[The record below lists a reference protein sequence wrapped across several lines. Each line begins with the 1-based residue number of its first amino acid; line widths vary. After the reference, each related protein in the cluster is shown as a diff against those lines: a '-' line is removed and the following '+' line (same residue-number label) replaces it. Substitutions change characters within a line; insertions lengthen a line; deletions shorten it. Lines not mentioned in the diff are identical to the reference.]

1 MNSAARPRLTAPRL
15 YYAHPDALGEQ
26 GGAKRLADRARDLG
40 FDHLLIAPP
49 FKHRGDI
56 FRPVD
61 HGTSSLAG
69 APVSTVIGE
78 LAAAC
83 DAVGLRPMMD
93 LDLTRFDAEHPLVS
107 AHPEAFTLRREAAG
121 DRPVDPRASAP
132 PQGMALARL
141 RQPTAW
147 ALILEWL
154 IGHAESWAQAGLQG
168 FRLLRPDQAEP
179 AQWAS
184 LVTRLRQAWPDLIF
198 IADTP
203 GVSRDVALALAPCGF
218 DALMSSAAWWDG
230 RAPWIAEEHED
241 LRPVAPLLAQPEA
254 PFGPRLAT
262 RLPAGTDVSA
272 AYVRALRLAAS
283 TGSGLLM
290 PMGFEVAERARLGE
304 GVPFP
309 GDDVN
314 LATEVRS
321 ANRLVAELAPFD
333 GAIRLLTGPASPA
346 TALLRASGPDLRT
359 AEAVILVLINPSL
372 DEPADLDPATFLP
385 AAGAFGPFEAMDGR
399 ADSFE
404 TLAPGEV
411 RLLEA
416 RRSPVIASVSRA
428 GRQGAKTAAKAPRLV
443 IEEVSP
449 QVAGGPFA
457 VKRIVGETVTVTC
470 AAYADGHE
478 QLAVELRW
486 RAADTDAWSSM
497 RMSHLGN
504 DLWEGRFPLARL
516 GRYQFEIQGWIDRY
530 GGFHRDLT
538 KKIEAGVAQPVDLEE
553 GRLLIAEAAGPAPS
567 GQLAALA
574 DELSRL
580 PAEEAG
586 QRLLAAD
593 TARLMDQ
600 AQARA
605 FVCTSQAQCV
615 DAERRESQFASW
627 YELFPRSQT
636 EDPARHGTFDDVIA
650 RLPAIRAMGFDVLYF
665 PPIHPIGERHRKGKN
680 NSLTAGPDDPGSPY
694 AIGAA
699 EGGHDAIHAE
709 LGTFDDFRRLIAAA
723 HDHGLEIAL
732 DFAIQCSP
740 DHPWIKEH
748 PGWFDWRPDGTIKYA
763 ENPPKKYQDIV
774 NVDFYRSEAIPD
786 LWIALRDVVLLW
798 VREGVRTFRVDN
810 PHTKPFAFWEWMI
823 REVRTAHPDVIFLS
837 EAFTRPRVMYRLAK
851 IGFSQSYSYFTWR
864 HTKGEFTD
872 YLTELA
878 TTEPKDF
885 FRPNFFVTTPD
896 INPYFLQTS
905 GRAGFLIRAVLA
917 STLSGLWGVYSGF
930 ELLESEPVPGKE
942 EFKDSEKYEIRP
954 RDWDAPHGI
963 IPQISQLNRLR
974 KSHPALQTH
983 LNVQF
988 LPSSSDHILFYAKLS
1003 PDGGDLILVAVNL
1016 DPHGAHEADVEA
1028 PFWRLG
1034 LADDASAHMDDLLT
1048 GQSFTWQGKWRRI
1061 ALDPGRPYLIFRM
1074 EAPR

>member
-1 MNSAARPRLTAPRL
+1 MNPAARSRLAAPRL
-15 YYAHPDALGEQ
+15 YYVHPIALSVPD
-26 GGAKRLADRARDLG
+26 GAGRLAERASDLG
-40 FDHLLIAPP
+40 FDHLLVGPL
-49 FKHRGDI
+49 FQHRGDI

-61 HGTSSLAG
+61 HDTSSLDG
-69 APVSTVIGE
+69 APVEAVLRD
-78 LAAAC
+78 LAQAC
-83 DAVGLRPMMD
+83 GAHGLRLLMD
-93 LDLTRFDAEHPLVS
+93 LDLSRFDAEHPLAA
-107 AHPEAFTLRREAAG
+107 AHPDAFTLRREAAA
-121 DRPVDPRASAP
+121 DRPIDPRTPSP
-132 PQGMALARL
+132 PQGMAIARL
-141 RQPTAW
+141 RHAPSW
-147 ALILEWL
+147 EHILEDILPRAAKW
-154 IGHAESWAQAGLQG
+154 IEAGLQG

-179 AQWAS
+179 RQWTA
-184 LVTRLRQAWPDLIF
+184 LIERLRLTQPDLTF

-203 GVSRDVALALAPCGF
+203 GLSRETALALAPCGF
-218 DALMSSAAWWDG
+218 DGLISSAAWWDG

-262 RLPAGTDVSA
+262 RLAPGADIGA
-272 AYVRALRLAAS
+272 AYIRALRLAAS
-283 TGSGLLM
+283 TGSGLLL
-290 PMGFEVAERARLGE
+290 PMGFEAADRAPLGE
-304 GVPFP
+304 GAGLP
-309 GDDVN
+309 GENAD
-314 LATEVRS
+314 LTTEVRA

-333 GAIRLLTGPASPA
+333 GTMRLLTGPSSPA
-346 TALLRASGPDLRT
+346 TALLRASGCDLRT

-372 DEPADLDPATFLP
+372 DTAAALDPSTFLP

-399 ADSFE
+399 DDPFE

-411 RLLEA
+411 RLLGA
-416 RRSPVIASVSRA
+416 RRSPVISSASRA
-428 GRQGAKTAAKAPRLV
+428 GRQGAKAAAKAPRLV
-443 IEEVSP
+443 IEEISP
-449 QVAGGPFA
+449 QVSGGPFA
-457 VKRIVGETVTVTC
+457 VKRIVGETVEVG
-470 AAYADGHE
+470 AAVYADGHE

-486 RAADTDAWSSM
+486 RAVDTDTWSSM
-497 RMSHLGN
+497 RMTAEGN
-504 DLWEGRFPLARL
+504 DLWSGRFPLERM
-516 GRYQFEIQGWIDRY
+516 GRHQFAIQAWVDRY
-530 GGFHRDLT
+530 GSFHRDLG
-538 KKIEAGVAQPVDLEE
+538 KKIEAGVAQSVDLEE
-553 GRLLIAEAAGPAPS
+553 GRRLIAEAAGADHTGELS
-567 GQLAALA
+567 ALA
-574 DELSRL
+574 EELTHLS
-580 PAEEAG
+580 ADEAG
-586 QRLLAAD
+586 QRLLAPD
-593 TARLMDQ
+593 TVRLMDQ
-600 AQARA
+600 AQSRA
-605 FVCTSQAQCV
+605 FVCTSEAQCL
-615 DAERRESQFASW
+615 DAERREAQFASW

-636 EDPARHGTFDDVIA
+636 DDASRHGTFDDVID
-650 RLPAIRAMGFDVLYF
+650 RLPAIRAMGCDVLYF
-665 PPIHPIGERHRKGKN
+665 PPIHPIGQRHRKGKN
-680 NSLTAGPDDPGSPY
+680 NSLTAGSDDPGSPY
-694 AIGAA
+694 AIGSA
-699 EGGHDAIHAE
+699 EGGHDAIHPE
-709 LGTFDDFRRLIAAA
+709 LGTFEDFRRLIAAA
-723 HDHGLEIAL
+723 HEHGLEIAL

-740 DHPWIKEH
+740 DHPWIKDH

-774 NVDFYRSEAIPD
+774 NVDFYRPEAIPD

-823 REVRTAHPDVIFLS
+823 REVRAAHPDVIFLS

-864 HTKGEFTD
+864 HTKAEFTD
-872 YLTELA
+872 YLTELT

-885 FRPNFFVTTPD
+885 FRPNFFVNTPD

-942 EFKDSEKYEIRP
+942 EYKDSEKYEIRP
-954 RDWDAPHGI
+954 RDWDAAQGI

-988 LPSSSDHILFYAKLS
+988 LPATNDNILFYAKLS

-1034 LADDASAHMDDLLT
+1034 LADDASAHVDDLLT
-1048 GQSFTWQGKWRRI
+1048 GKSFIWQGKWRRL
-1061 ALDPGRPYLIFRM
+1061 ALNPDRPYLIFRM

>member
-1 MNSAARPRLTAPRL
+1 MSPAARPRLAATRL
-15 YYAHPDALGEQ
+15 YYAHPSALDRSR
-26 GGAKRLADRARDLG
+26 GAVELTERARDLG
-40 FDHLLIAPP
+40 FDHLLVAPL
-49 FKHRGDI
+49 FQHRGDI

-61 HGTSSLAG
+61 HEISSLSG
-69 APVSTVIGE
+69 APVSTVIGD

-83 DAVGLRPMMD
+83 DAAGLRPMMD

-107 AHPEAFTLRREAAG
+107 AHPEVFTLRREAAG
-121 DRPVDPRASAP
+121 DRPIDPRAPAP
-132 PQGMALARL
+132 AQGMAVARL
-141 RQPTAW
+141 RQAAAWELILDWMLPRATAW
-147 ALILEWL
+147 ME
-154 IGHAESWAQAGLQG
+154 AGLQG
-168 FRLLRPDQAEP
+168 FRLLRLDQAEP
-179 AQWAS
+179 AQWAA
-184 LVTRLRQAWPDLIF
+184 LIGRLREMRPGLTV

-203 GVSRDVALALAPCGF
+203 GLNRDAALALAPCGF
-218 DALMSSAAWWDG
+218 DAVISSMAWWDG
-230 RAPWIAEEHED
+230 RCSWLAEEHED

-262 RLPAGTDVSA
+262 RLPGMDVEA
-272 AYVRALRLAAS
+272 AYARALRLAAA
-283 TGSGLLM
+283 TGSGLLL
-290 PMGFEVAERARLGE
+290 PMGFEAAERAPLGE
-304 GVPFP
+304 GAPFP
-309 GDDVN
+309 GDH
-314 LATEVRS
+314 LALAAEVGS

-333 GAIRLLTGPASPA
+333 GAMRLLTSPAAPA

-385 AAGAFGPFEAMDGR
+385 AAGAFGPFETMDGR
-399 ADSFE
+399 DDPFE

-411 RLLEA
+411 RLLGA

-428 GRQGAKTAAKAPRLV
+428 GRQGAKAAAKAPRLV

-457 VKRIVGETVTVTC
+457 VKRIVGETVEVG
-470 AAYADGHE
+470 AAVYADGHE

-486 RAADTDAWSSM
+486 RGVDTDAWSSM
-497 RMSHLGN
+497 RMTSQGN
-504 DLWEGRFPLARL
+504 DLWSGRFPLERM
-516 GRYQFEIQGWIDRY
+516 GRHQFAIQAWIDRY
-530 GGFHRDLT
+530 GSFHRDLG
-538 KKIEAGVAQPVDLEE
+538 KKIEAGVAQAVDLEE
-553 GRLLIAEAAGPAPS
+553 GRRLIAEAADADAS
-567 GQLAALA
+567 GELAVLA
-574 DELSRL
+574 EELSHL
-580 PAEEAG
+580 PAEVAG
-586 QRLLAAD
+586 ERLLAAD
-593 TARLMDQ
+593 TARLMDE

-605 FVCTSQAQCV
+605 FVCTSEVQCL
-615 DAERRESQFASW
+615 DAERREAQFASW

-636 EDPARHGTFDDVIA
+636 DDAARHGTFDDVIA
-650 RLPAIRAMGFDVLYF
+650 RLPAIRGMGFDVLYF

-694 AIGAA
+694 AIGSA
-699 EGGHDAIHAE
+699 EGGHDAIHPE
-709 LGTFDDFRRLIAAA
+709 LGTFEDFRRLIAAA

-823 REVRTAHPDVIFLS
+823 REVRTAYPDVIFLS

-864 HTKGEFTD
+864 HTKAEFTD

-878 TTEPKDF
+878 TTEPKEF

-954 RDWDAPHGI
+954 RDWNAPGI

-974 KSHPALQTH
+974 KAHPALQTH

-1034 LADDASAHMDDLLT
+1034 LADDARAHVDDLLT